1 MIKYVTLIID
11 KNVRYQENE
20 ISLSTFNNNLF
31 SHYKTIKDQ
40 TSLKKTKSLIQS
52 KSNGPCNIIDDN
64 LSIRNKINKTKQ
76 EGKLFKL
83 MHLKHCCFLY
93 RM

>member
-20 ISLSTFNNNLF
+20 ISLSTFNNNRF

-40 TSLKKTKSLIQS
+40 TSLKKTKIINS
-52 KSNGPCNIIDDN
+52 KQI
-64 LSIRNKINKTKQ
+64 KWTMQ
-76 EGKLFKL
+76 
-83 MHLKHCCFLY
+83 HH
-93 RM
+93 